1 MTLDSAQVNAV
12 SSVITSAITSGL
24 VAALV
29 TGVFQLAVTHLGGRY
44 SRRQYFDSRK
54 VDEYFKAMDACA
66 ALTERLNDLGMAMT
80 GRKDP
85 DDCEDS
91 AQKQEMI
98 ERDKRGAEAIEAAFV
113 ALGNASRAAT
123 RLELLGSKRAIADF
137 NRIKKVFDDYA
148 EEVVR
153 EAQSDRIFR
162 ARKFNT
168 MMEDMNKGIACLIAN
183 AKVDLGL

>member
-1 MTLDSAQVNAV
+1 M
-12 SSVITSAITSGL
+12 L
-24 VAALV
+24 VR
-29 TGVFQLAVTHLGGRY
+29 HL
-44 SRRQYFDSRK
+44 RK
-54 VDEYFKAMDACA
+54 G
-66 ALTERLNDLGMAMT
+66 LNDLGMAMP

-98 ERDKRGAEAIEAAFV
+98 ERDKRGAEVIEAAFV

-123 RLELLGSKRAIADF
+123 RLELLGSKRAIADY

-148 EEVVR
+148 KEAVR

-162 ARKFNT
+162 ARKYNA
-168 MMEDMNKGIACLIAN
+168 MIGDMDKAIVCLIAN
-183 AKVDLGL
+183 AKADLGL